1 MIENQIER
9 QSSIKFI
16 EVLVNENIRHIK
28 RYNNTTEIKITKNIG
43 LLYDAKN
50 NLNMESL
57 KHLHFTYVH
66 SSQFAWTQR
75 RI

>member
-16 EVLVNENIRHIK
+16 EVLLNENIRHIK

-43 LLYDAKN
+43 LLYDAKTT
-50 NLNMESL
+50 LTW
-57 KHLHFTYVH
+57 KV
-66 SSQFAWTQR
+66 
-75 RI
+75 